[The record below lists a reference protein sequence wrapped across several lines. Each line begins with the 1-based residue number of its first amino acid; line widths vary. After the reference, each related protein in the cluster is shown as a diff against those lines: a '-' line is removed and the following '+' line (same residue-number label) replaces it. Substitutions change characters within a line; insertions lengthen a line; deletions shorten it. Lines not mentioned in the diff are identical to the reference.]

1 MASDCK
7 SPRKKK
13 GKGGKERKWENKTS
27 RKAGRKA
34 KRQVDRQKDWQ
45 TGMKRSRKKEFC
57 RTFIFVGLKIGCRP
71 PSRFSSQTPLTQFDG
86 IQLWTSKLA
95 IYLSRSFERG

>member
-13 GKGGKERKWENKTS
+13 GKGEKERKWENKTS

-45 TGMKRSRKKEFC
+45 TGMKRSRKKGSQ
-57 RTFIFVGLKIGCRP
+57 RSFVGL
-71 PSRFSSQTPLTQFDG
+71 SFSSDSKSGVDPPLV
-86 IQLWTSKLA
+86 LA
-95 IYLSRSFERG
+95 PRRPW

>member
-45 TGMKRSRKKEFC
+45 TGMKRSRKKGSQ
-57 RTFIFVGLKIGCRP
+57 RSFVGL
-71 PSRFSSQTPLTQFDG
+71 SFSSD
-86 IQLWTSKLA
+86 SKLGVDPPLVLA
-95 IYLSRSFERG
+95 PRRPWVGLSVGPSVTKCEF

>member
-45 TGMKRSRKKEFC
+45 TGMKRSRKKGSL
-57 RTFIFVGLKIGCRP
+57 RSFVGHSFL
-71 PSRFSSQTPLTQFDG
+71 SD
-86 IQLWTSKLA
+86 SKLGVDPPLVLA
-95 IYLSRSFERG
+95 PRRPCIPVLSLLKAYYANAPSN